1 MTRKVTVA
9 FACLAIAGM
18 IVFTGC
24 GGGNGDKPTFKAYL
38 QHFGGD
44 DWVGGIQIEVLDNDT
59 GDEVGISATS
69 DAEGYVTFTEA
80 LPGTLCGFRAVG
92 SEVGGAMYVDT
103 YQFNIDCAALDE
115 RLWVVDETTYLGVP
129 LMAGI
134 TKNDGTPGLEPGTA
148 VLAGG
153 IYFEEGEEPSIV
165 ENHIGCAT
173 AATDP
178 EDGQVR
184 YFGDNGLPTTLDAR
198 DSTNPLV
205 AYYVVANLAPGSTLV
220 KAFVDGT
227 EIGSTSLHVYAD
239 AVSISNIY
247 SQPEAEGGT
256 DPEPAGCE

>member
-9 FACLAIAGM
+9 FACLAITGM
-18 IVFTGC
+18 IAFTGC
-24 GGGNGDKPTFKAYL
+24 GGGGDKPTFKAYL

-44 DWVGGIQIEVLDNDT
+44 DWVGGIAIQVLDNDT
-59 GDEVGISATS
+59 GDEIGISSTS

-92 SEVGGAMYVDT
+92 GDVGGATYVDT
-103 YQFNIDCAALDE
+103 YQFNIACAALDE
-115 RLWVVDETTYLGVP
+115 RLWVVDETTYVGVP
-129 LMAGI
+129 LSAGI
-134 TKNDGTPGLEPGTA
+134 TKQDGTFGLDPGTA

-153 IYFEEGEEPSIV
+153 IYFEEESGV

-184 YFGDNGLPTTLDAR
+184 YFGDNGLPTTLDVR
-198 DSTNPLV
+198 DTTNPLV
-205 AYYVVANLAPGSTLV
+205 AYYVVANLTPGPTLV
-220 KAFVDGT
+220 KAFLEGE

-247 SQPEAEGGT
+247 SVSAAEGGT
-256 DPEPAGCE
+256 DPEPADCE